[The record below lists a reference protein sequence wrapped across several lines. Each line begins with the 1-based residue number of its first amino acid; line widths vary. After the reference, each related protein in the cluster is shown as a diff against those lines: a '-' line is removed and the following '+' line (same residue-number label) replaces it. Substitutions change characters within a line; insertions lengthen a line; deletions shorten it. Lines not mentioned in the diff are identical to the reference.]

1 MQRKGAPCAVAT
13 VAEVDVSRTEK
24 LGWPLAL
31 IGGEQPR
38 HPVAKVRVTVENRCE
53 RLMFGPTLTEPF
65 IDGTGEVGAALSQ
78 CVVIQ
83 SVLVSR

>member
-1 MQRKGAPCAVAT
+1 MQRKRAPCAVAT

-38 HPVAKVRVTVENRCE
+38 PPGRQ
-53 RLMFGPTLTEPF
+53 
-65 IDGTGEVGAALSQ
+65 GEGNG
-78 CVVIQ
+78 
-83 SVLVSR
+83 